1 MRRYKMRR
9 YETLFI
15 VDPELTDE
23 SLKEVAEKFKNI
35 ILADKGHI
43 IKYDEWGKRKLAY
56 PVRKHDYGIYI
67 LLDYCG
73 PSDIVNELERNMR
86 IDERVLKYITVKIS
100 DSFDQEDLEKIKEAE
115 KPAETPE
122 ETERAEEEVASRETV
137 EEGSKPEKEADE
149 AVELSESEE
158 EKPSSE
164 E

>member
-1 MRRYKMRR
+1 MRR

-23 SLKEVAEKFKNI
+23 NLKEVAEKFKNI

-56 PVRKHDYGIYI
+56 PVGKHDYGFYI

-100 DSFDQEDLEKIKEAE
+100 DSFDQEDLEEIKEAE
-115 KPAETPE
+115 KPAEIPQE
-122 ETERAEEEVASRETV
+122 AEKAEEVAAQETIEESSEHEKKVGERV
-137 EEGSKPEKEADE
+137 ES
-149 AVELSESEE
+149 SESKE
-158 EKPSSE
+158 EKSSS
-164 E
+164 

>member
-1 MRRYKMRR
+1 MRR

-23 SLKEVAEKFKNI
+23 GLKEVAEKFKNI

-43 IKYDEWGKRKLAY
+43 LKYDEWGKRKLAY
-56 PVRKHDYGIYI
+56 PVSKREYGIYI

-86 IDERVLKYITVKIS
+86 IDERVLKYITVKLS
-100 DSFDQEDLEKIKEAE
+100 DSFDEEDLEKIKEKERPEAE
-115 KPAETPE
+115 AAK
-122 ETERAEEEVASRETV
+122 TEALTEDEIAEEV
-137 EEGSKPEKEADE
+137 EGEADGSEEKTEE
-149 AVELSESEE
+149 AVEPEESEE

-164 E
+164 